1 MALQELKT
9 MFPLLEAI
17 VSFIDEGVIIA
28 TRDGN
33 IIFQNPAAGELLGIK
48 SSEPIKSLKEAG
60 TVDLINCLEEARAAS
75 FAKGQKPAPGR
86 TAMFELRI
94 RTDKG
99 YRDLEFHFCLS
110 NHMTGDL
117 ILLIMRDRTPQRRLE
132 AVLNRPSSDLI
143 TKDPVMLD
151 VFERIEQIAP
161 TEASVLIQGESGT
174 GKTQIARMIHRKSH
188 RSEKAMVELNCAAIP
203 ETLIESELFGHKKG
217 AFTGATQDRI
227 GRFQSADGST
237 LFLDEISELPLHL
250 QAKLLRVIQDKA
262 FEPVGADRPVKV
274 DVRIIAAANQN
285 LRDMVDEGT
294 FRADLYYRL
303 AVIPIHIPALRDRPG
318 DIPLLLQYFCHNLE
332 SRGYPSD
339 IECGTEAMRMMM
351 DYPWPGN
358 VRELENAVEHALI
371 CARDKKVSP
380 EALPQDVRNYCE
392 MRPVTDKGDEDNHM
406 RLEIISALTRA
417 EGNKLQAARELGID
431 RTTLWRRMRKLNL
444 Q

>member
-1 MALQELKT
+1 

-33 IIFQNPAAGELLGIK
+33 VIFQNPAAGELLGIK

-60 TVDLINCLEEARAAS
+60 AVNLIDCLEEAGKAS
-75 FAKGQKPAPGR
+75 GAKEKQRPQGH
-86 TAMFELRI
+86 TAMFELRV
-94 RTDKG
+94 RTNSG

-110 NHMTGDL
+110 NRMTGDL
-117 ILLIMRDRTPQRRLE
+117 ILLIMRDRTQQRRLE

-143 TKDPVMLD
+143 TNDPAMLE
-151 VFERIEQIAP
+151 VFDRIEQIAP

-188 RSEKAMVELNCAAIP
+188 RSGKAMVELNCAAIP

-217 AFTGATQDRI
+217 AFTGATQDRT

-250 QAKLLRVIQDKA
+250 QAKLLRVIQDKS
-262 FEPVGADRPVKV
+262 FEPVGADHPVKV

-332 SRGYPSD
+332 SRGYPND

-380 EALPQDVRNYCE
+380 EALPQDVRNYCD
-392 MRPVTDKGDEDNHM
+392 MRPAMDKGHEDSHM
-406 RLEIISALTRA
+406 RMEIISALA
-417 EGNKLQAARELGID
+417 KADGNKLQAARELGID